1 MKASTGPCRCRFGVV
16 PAVSDICGMAMTTES
31 SSSRCS
37 SFRSVASSERTKHD
51 ASQIQIALIVR
62 QRILIRLALA
72 ICFVQILM
80 RYFGIPLGAI
90 NLIDKRSLTE
100 RDICT
105 KYILPAVKRAG
116 WDEMAQVREEVYF
129 TKGRIIVRGK
139 LVTRGKAKKADF
151 VLYYKPNIPIALI
164 EAKDN
169 SHGIGDGMQQALDY
183 AETLNIPFVFSSNG
197 DGFVLHDRTGA
208 SSPRESNLGL
218 DAFPSPADLWA
229 RLRAWKGLDGESEEV
244 VLQDYH
250 DDGSGKEPRYYQVN
264 AVNAAIEAIAKGR
277 DRVLLVMAT
286 GTGKTYT
293 AFQIIWRLW
302 KAGRKKRILFLA
314 DRNVLIDQTM
324 VNDFRPFGAAMAK
337 LSTNAKT
344 IERQDGTSIDLTLAL
359 DRKRRI
365 DTAFEIYL
373 GLYQAITGPEE
384 RQKLFREFS
393 PDFFDLIVIDE
404 CHRGSAAED
413 SAWREI
419 LTYFNTATQIGM
431 TATPKE
437 TAYASNTDY
446 FGEPVLTYS
455 LRQGISDGFLAP
467 YKVIKVHID
476 RDVEGYRPV
485 LGQLDRDGDEV
496 EDRIYNAKDFDRT
509 IVLDD
514 RTVLTAKKITEF
526 LKESGDRFQ
535 KTIVFCV
542 DEEHAA
548 RMRQALVNENADLVA
563 ENQRYVMRITGSD
576 KAGQDQLG
584 NFIDPESKW
593 PVLVTTSR
601 LLSTGVDA
609 QTCRLIVLD
618 RAVGSMT
625 EFKQIVGRGT
635 RVHEDTKK
643 FYFTLIDFRGATS
656 HFADPDFDGDP
667 VQIYEPGEVDSMA
680 PPDVPEVGFG
690 ESGQSDYSPGDDET
704 IVDQPGLPLP
714 PGDPVRKI
722 YVDGVG
728 ARILA
733 ERVEYLDENGKLV
746 TESLRDFTKTALQKR
761 FASLDDFLKR
771 WKGAERKQAV
781 IEELEA
787 EGLPLDVVAEE
798 LGKDLDPFDLI
809 CHVAFDK
816 KPLTRRER
824 AENVKKHDVFTK
836 YGPQARA
843 VLDALLEKYRD
854 EGVLNFDDA
863 NVLRITPFTAMGS
876 VLQLVKAFGGKEGF
890 EKAVH
895 ALQDAL
901 YQDAV

>member
-1 MKASTGPCRCRFGVV
+1 M
-16 PAVSDICGMAMTTES
+16 
-31 SSSRCS
+31 
-37 SFRSVASSERTKHD
+37 
-51 ASQIQIALIVR
+51 
-62 QRILIRLALA
+62 
-72 ICFVQILM
+72 
-80 RYFGIPLGAI
+80 
-90 NLIDKRSLTE
+90 DKRSLTE

-105 KYILPAVKRAG
+105 KFILPAVKRAG
-116 WDEMAQVREEVYF
+116 WDEMVQVREEVYF

-139 LVTRGKAKKADF
+139 MTYRGKAKKADF

-169 SHGIGDGMQQALDY
+169 THSVGHGIQQGLDY
-183 AETLNIPFVFSSNG
+183 AATLDIPFVFSSNG
-197 DGFVLHDRTGA
+197 DGFVFHDRTGR
-208 SSPRESNLGL
+208 SVPVETNLGL

-229 RLRAWKGLDGESEEV
+229 RYRAWKGLDAEAEQI
-244 VLQDYH
+244 VLQDYF
-250 DDGSGKEPRYYQVN
+250 DDGSGKAPRYYQVN
-264 AVNAAIEAIAKGR
+264 AVNAAIEAIARGR

-337 LSTNAKT
+337 LSTHAKT
-344 IERQDGTSIDLTLAL
+344 IERQDGTTVDLPLAL

-365 DTAFEIYL
+365 DTAFEVYL

-384 RQKLFREFS
+384 RQKLYREFS
-393 PDFFDLIVIDE
+393 PGFFDLIVIDE

-419 LTYFNTATQIGM
+419 LTHFSGATQIGL

-437 TAYASNTDY
+437 TEYVSNTDY
-446 FGEPVLTYS
+446 FGEPVFTYS
-455 LRQGISDGFLAP
+455 LKQGISDGFLAP

-476 RDVEGYRPV
+476 RDVEGYRPE
-485 LGQLDRDGDEV
+485 LGQLDRDGNEV
-496 EDRIYNAKDFDRT
+496 EDRIYNTKDFDRH

-514 RTVLTAKKITEF
+514 RTVLTARKISEF

-563 ENQRYVMRITGSD
+563 ESQRYVMRITGSD
-576 KAGQDQLG
+576 KEGQDQLG
-584 NFIDPESKW
+584 NFIDPESKY

-667 VQIYEPGEVDSMA
+667 VQIYEPGEGDPIT
-680 PPDVPEVGFG
+680 PPDDAPQGDDTIPPE
-690 ESGQSDYSPGDDET
+690 PGDDET
-704 IVDQPGLPLP
+704 VVDQPGLPLP
-714 PGDPVRKI
+714 PGGPIRKI

-733 ERVEYLDENGKLV
+733 DRVEYLDENGKLV
-746 TESLRDFTKTALQKR
+746 TESLRDFTKTALKKR

-771 WKGAERKQAV
+771 WKSAERKQAI

-787 EGLPLDVVAEE
+787 EGLALDAVADE
-798 LGKDLDPFDLI
+798 LGKNLDPFDLI
-809 CHVAFDK
+809 CHVAFDRQ
-816 KPLTRRER
+816 PLTRRER
-824 AENVKKHDVFTK
+824 AENVRKRDVFTK

-854 EGVLNFDDA
+854 EGVLNLDDA
-863 NVLRITPFTAMGS
+863 NVLKVTPFTAMGTP
-876 VLQLVKAFGGKEGF
+876 LQLIKAFGGKEGF

-895 ALQDAL
+895 EMQDAL
-901 YQDAV
+901 YQETA

>member
-1 MKASTGPCRCRFGVV
+1 M
-16 PAVSDICGMAMTTES
+16 
-31 SSSRCS
+31 
-37 SFRSVASSERTKHD
+37 
-51 ASQIQIALIVR
+51 
-62 QRILIRLALA
+62 
-72 ICFVQILM
+72 
-80 RYFGIPLGAI
+80 
-90 NLIDKRSLTE
+90 DKRTLSE

-105 KYILPAVKRAG
+105 KFITPALRQAG
-116 WDEMAQVREEVYF
+116 WDEMLQIREEFSF

-139 LVTRGKAKKADF
+139 LVSRGRAKRADY
-151 VLYYKPNIPIALI
+151 VLYFKPNIPLALI

-169 SHGIGDGMQQALDY
+169 SHSVGDGMQQGLDY
-183 AETLNIPFVFSSNG
+183 ATTLDIPFVFSSNG
-197 DGFVLHDRTGA
+197 DGFVFHDRTGA
-208 SSPRESNLGL
+208 GDATETTLAL
-218 DAFPSPADLWA
+218 DAFPSPADLWS
-229 RLRAWKGLDGESEEV
+229 RYRAWKGLTPEAEQI
-244 VLQDYH
+244 VLQDYF
-250 DDGSGKEPRYYQVN
+250 DDGSGKAPRYYQIN

-277 DRVLLVMAT
+277 NRILLVMAT

-302 KAGRKKRILFLA
+302 KAGHKKRILYLA

-324 VNDFRPFGAAMAK
+324 VNDFRPFGGVMAK
-337 LSTNAKT
+337 LSINAKT
-344 IERQDGTSIDLTLAL
+344 IEKSDGTVTDVESAIDA
-359 DRKRRI
+359 KRQI
-365 DTAFEIYL
+365 NKSYEVYL

-393 PDFFDLIVIDE
+393 PGFFDLIVIDE

-419 LTYFNTATQIGM
+419 LTYFSSATQIGL

-437 TAYASNTDY
+437 TEYVSNIHY
-446 FGEPVLTYS
+446 FGEPVYSYS
-455 LRQGISDGFLAP
+455 LKQGIRDGFLAP

-476 RDVEGYRPV
+476 LDVQGYRPEM
-485 LGQLDRDGDEV
+485 GQLDRVGEEV
-496 EDRIYNAKDFDRT
+496 EDRIYNTKDFDRT
-509 IVLDD
+509 LVLDD
-514 RTVLTAKKITEF
+514 RTKLVAKKVTEF

-542 DEEHAA
+542 DQEHAA

-563 ENQRYVMRITGSD
+563 ENHRYVMRITGND
-576 KAGQDQLG
+576 TEGQAQLG
-584 NFIDPESKW
+584 NFIDPESQH

-618 RAVGSMT
+618 REVGSMT

-656 HFADPDFDGDP
+656 HFADKDFDGEP
-667 VQIYEPGEVDSMA
+667 VQIYEPVDGDPIA
-680 PPDVPEVGFG
+680 PPDDPQPRGEDGDTLPEK
-690 ESGQSDYSPGDDET
+690 PGADET
-704 IVDQPGLPLP
+704 IVDGPPDIGLPLT
-714 PGDPVRKI
+714 GGKMKKV

-728 ARILA
+728 ATIVA

-746 TESLRDFTKTALQKR
+746 TESLRDFTKKALRKR

-771 WKGAERKQAV
+771 WKAAERKQAI

-787 EGLPLDVVAEE
+787 EGLPLDPIAEE
-798 LGKDLDPFDLI
+798 LGKELDPFDLI

-824 AENVKKHDVFTK
+824 AENVKKRDVFTK
-836 YGPQARA
+836 YGPQACA
-843 VLDALLEKYRD
+843 VLDALLAKYAD
-854 EGVLNFDDA
+854 EGVLNLDDA
-863 NVLRITPFTAMGS
+863 NVLRIAPFTALGTP
-876 VLQLVKAFGGKEGF
+876 VQLVKAFGDRQGF
-890 EKAVH
+890 EQAVH
-895 ALQDAL
+895 ELQSAL
-901 YQDAV
+901 YEETA